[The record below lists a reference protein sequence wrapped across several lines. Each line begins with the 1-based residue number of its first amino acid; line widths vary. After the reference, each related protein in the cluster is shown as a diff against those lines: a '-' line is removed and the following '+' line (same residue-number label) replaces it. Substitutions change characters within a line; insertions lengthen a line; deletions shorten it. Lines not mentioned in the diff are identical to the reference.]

1 MSPVG
6 TRRGGRSEQGSEAVR
21 EALWLGVVPWDGGRL
36 ALGGSE
42 DRSELGLRWQRGLW
56 L

>member
-1 MSPVG
+1 MVVG
-6 TRRGGRSEQGSEAVR
+6 EQVSEAVWR
-21 EALWLGVVPWDGGRL
+21 ALWLGVVPWDGRRL

-42 DRSELGLRWQRGLW
+42 DRGEDGLRWQRGLW